1 MNTNYFFKPRYIKDK
16 YEKGYKGYKT
26 LVLGVFHVCL
36 CDCKFRDECFKNTAK
51 YDRECPEYKD
61 RDEYYALS
69 NSNEIEVESYLE
81 QVHSHYS
88 YGYITK
94 YFYKTNK
101 TVPEA
106 QKREFWDSIAFTNFL
121 QNMHMSYKT
130 LEYEENK
137 EMFNNNIPAF
147 KTLLDELQPEV
158 IYVID
163 KAVKDC
169 LCAEG
174 NEIKGLE
181 FVDSYENWQVPIYR
195 FTYKLKSK
203 ADPQDILKEIEC
215 KLAEANEKTKENK
228 YSELLKKID
237 KIKDLTFKVKKVNDN
252 KVDKLLY
259 PYVLDKRFVR
269 YLALKAI
276 EIDFKTALKQVLEL
290 KDDITNDIVI
300 LADIIYNSIRDK
312 EGTQQGVEEK
322 YIVYTNQYM
331 RDGFFVELLEELNK
345 HLDKKINQFD
355 FIRAIGLECANAE
368 VWRTIRKSEYKNN
381 SNNQVYNKDGNPEFI
396 NQDNGK
402 KTRKTNKLHL
412 KETIAVK
419 WKNIVKAQ
427 IIKLAT

>member
-69 NSNEIEVESYLE
+69 NSNEIEVESYLG

-121 QNMHMSYKT
+121 QNMHMSYTT
-130 LEYEENK
+130 LEYEKNK

-147 KTLLDELQPEV
+147 KTLLNELQPEV

-169 LCAEG
+169 LCA
-174 NEIKGLE
+174 NKINGLE
-181 FVDSYENWQVPIYR
+181 YVDCYEDWHVPVYR
-195 FTYKLKSK
+195 FTYQLKSK
-203 ADPQDILKEIEC
+203 ADPQDIFKEIEC
-215 KLAEANEKTKENK
+215 KLAEANEKVKGNI

-269 YLALKAI
+269 YLALKYI
-276 EIDFKTALKQVLEL
+276 EIDFRTALKQVLEL
-290 KDDITNDIVI
+290 KDDITNDILI

-312 EGTQQGVEEK
+312 EGTQRGAEEK
-322 YIVYTNQYM
+322 YIVYTQQYM

-355 FIRAIGLECANAE
+355 FIRAIGIECENAE
-368 VWRTIRKSEYKNN
+368 VWRTIRKKQYSNESKLAYYDEEGKVVYINKKDKKVKTIKSDLQEIITNN
-381 SNNQVYNKDGNPEFI
+381 
-396 NQDNGK
+396 
-402 KTRKTNKLHL
+402 
-412 KETIAVK
+412 
-419 WKNIVKAQ
+419 WKNIIKEQ
-427 IIKLAT
+427 ISN

>member
-1 MNTNYFFKPRYIKDK
+1 M
-16 YEKGYKGYKT
+16 
-26 LVLGVFHVCL
+26 
-36 CDCKFRDECFKNTAK
+36 
-51 YDRECPEYKD
+51 
-61 RDEYYALS
+61 
-69 NSNEIEVESYLE
+69 ESYLE

-121 QNMHMSYKT
+121 QNMHMSYTT
-130 LEYEENK
+130 LEYEKNK
-137 EMFNNNIPAF
+137 EMFDNNIPAF

-169 LCAEG
+169 LCA
-174 NEIKGLE
+174 NKINGLE
-181 FVDSYENWQVPIYR
+181 YVDCYEDWHVPVYR
-195 FTYKLKSK
+195 FTYQLKSI
-203 ADPQDILKEIEC
+203 ADPQDIFKEIEC
-215 KLAEANEKTKENK
+215 KLAEANEKVKGNI

-269 YLALKAI
+269 YLALKFI
-276 EIDFKTALKQVLEL
+276 EIDFRTALKQVLEL
-290 KDDITNDIVI
+290 KDDITNDILI

-312 EGTQQGVEEK
+312 EGTQRGAEEK
-322 YIVYTNQYM
+322 YIVYTQQYM

-355 FIRAIGLECANAE
+355 FIRAIGIECENAE
-368 VWRTIRKSEYKNN
+368 VWRTIRKKQYSNESKLAYYDEEGKVVYINKKDKKVKTIKSDLQEIITNN
-381 SNNQVYNKDGNPEFI
+381 
-396 NQDNGK
+396 
-402 KTRKTNKLHL
+402 
-412 KETIAVK
+412 
-419 WKNIVKAQ
+419 WKNIIKEQ
-427 IIKLAT
+427 ISN